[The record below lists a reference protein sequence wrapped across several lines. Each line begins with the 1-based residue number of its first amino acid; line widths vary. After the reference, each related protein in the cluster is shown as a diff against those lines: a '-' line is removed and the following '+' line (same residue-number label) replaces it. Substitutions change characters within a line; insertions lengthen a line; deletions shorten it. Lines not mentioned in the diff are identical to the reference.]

1 MTKCRGTAA
10 FRVTKAKR
18 DASALSRS
26 TGLIDRASDKIEDM
40 PTRVLFV
47 CLGNI
52 CRSPAAEAVFA
63 ALAAEAGATG
73 DFTIDSAGTG
83 AWHVGEPAD
92 ARMRQ
97 AAHRRGLTMTSI
109 ARQVT
114 RDDFDRFDLLVA
126 MDSTNAATL
135 RRLAPAGQASKVVLF
150 RDYDPD
156 APGEDVPDP
165 YYDGAD
171 GFDEVLDIVTR
182 AGRGL
187 LADLRKRPRE

>member
-1 MTKCRGTAA
+1 MSPMPK
-10 FRVTKAKR
+10 
-18 DASALSRS
+18 
-26 TGLIDRASDKIEDM
+26 

-52 CRSPAAEAVFA
+52 CRSPAAETVFA
-63 ALAAEAGATG
+63 SIVTEAGAAD
-73 DFTIDSAGTG
+73 DFAVDSAGTG

-92 ARMRQ
+92 ARMRE
-97 AAHRRGLTMTSI
+97 AARRRGLSITSI
-109 ARQVT
+109 ARQVS
-114 RDDFDRFDLLVA
+114 RDDFERFDLIVA
-126 MDSTNAATL
+126 MDSDNASAL
-135 RRLAPAGQASKVVLF
+135 RRLAPAGGASKVVLF

-165 YYDGAD
+165 YYGGPA

-187 LADLRKRPRE
+187 LAELTQKSRD

>member
-1 MTKCRGTAA
+1 
-10 FRVTKAKR
+10 V
-18 DASALSRS
+18 SV
-26 TGLIDRASDKIEDM
+26 

-63 ALAAEAGATG
+63 SLAGEAGASYR
-73 DFTIDSAGTG
+73 FTIDSAGTG

-97 AAHRRGLTMTSI
+97 AARLRGITMTSI

-114 RDDFDRFDLLVA
+114 RDDFDRFDLIVA
-126 MDSTNAATL
+126 MDSENAAAL

-156 APGEDVPDP
+156 GPGEDVPDP
-165 YYDGAD
+165 YYGGPD
-171 GFDEVLDIVTR
+171 GFDDVLDIVTR
-182 AGRGL
+182 SGRNL
-187 LADLRKRPRE
+187 LAHLLKTPRD